1 MSKEN
6 VIKFG
11 ELLRDD
17 QALRDELQ
25 AARAAFEGDASDKQA
40 LFDATIAPLAERLEL
55 PFTYE
60 DAFACATS
68 EDVDEQELKAI
79 AGGIGACFILGFSD
93 EPEAVAGGDEAHAC
107 AYIGVGVASPQ

>member
-17 QALRDELQ
+17 QALRDELP

-40 LFDATIAPLAERLEL
+40 LFDATILPLAERMDL
-55 PFTYE
+55 PF
-60 DAFACATS
+60 
-68 EDVDEQELKAI
+68 K
-79 AGGIGACFILGFSD
+79 IGRASCRERVFR
-93 EPEAVAGGDEAHAC
+93 AV
-107 AYIGVGVASPQ
+107 

>member
-25 AARAAFEGDASDKQA
+25 AARAAFKGDASDKQA

-79 AGGIGACFILGFSD
+79 AGGLGGCYFIGFSD
-93 EPEAVAGGDEAHAC
+93 TPEATANEEEMHAC
-107 AYIGVGVASPQ
+107 IFIGIGVPGPA

>member
-1 MSKEN
+1 VSKEN
-6 VIKFG
+6 VTKFG

-17 QALRDELQ
+17 EGLREELQ
-25 AARAAFEGDASDKQA
+25 AAMAAYEGDAGDERA
-40 LFDATIAPLAERLEL
+40 LFDATILPLAERMDL
-55 PFTYE
+55 PFSFE
-60 DAFACATS
+60 DAFTCAES
-68 EDVDEQELKAI
+68 EDVSAEELKAI